1 MKRCVL
7 TLFLALALFAL
18 AVPHTADA
26 AAYPNKPIVVVIP
39 FGPGGSHDLHARGIT
54 SIMADILEQPMIVK
68 LLPGGAGMK
77 ATGFVANSR
86 PDGYTILF
94 THNGIDMIVPQTRK
108 VPFNTQKAFKT
119 IAKINHSNP
128 LMITLANSKYKTFK
142 AFIEDAK
149 KNPGQI
155 NVGHSGVWGSSYTTY
170 MTIAKATGIKV
181 NLIPHKGG
189 GPLMRATLA
198 GRIAIGFASPP
209 QAIPHLKSGKLRAL
223 AVVADQRITSD
234 PVFKDVPSSKE
245 LGYPGLGFTMERI
258 FMAPSNTPADRMET
272 LKNAFT
278 KLTKHRSFK
287 RFMRSIGMPVQF
299 MRGEDYDKIRPM
311 EYKRFTTVIKAMTK
325 K

>member
-1 MKRCVL
+1 MKKR
-7 TLFLALALFAL
+7 LFILVAALVLFAF
-18 AVPHTADA
+18 AVPNTADA

-54 SIMADILEQPMIVK
+54 SIITDILGQPMIVK

-108 VPFNTQKAFKT
+108 VPFDTQKAFKT
-119 IAKINHSNP
+119 IAKINHSDP
-128 LMITLANSKYKTFK
+128 IMITRSDSKYKTFK
-142 AFIEDAK
+142 DFIAAAK

-155 NVGHSGVWGSSYTTY
+155 NVGHSGVWGSSFTTY

-181 NLIPHKGG
+181 NHIPHKGG
-189 GPLMRATLA
+189 GPMMRATLA
-198 GRIAIGFASPP
+198 GRIDIGFASPP

-223 AVVADQRITSD
+223 AIIADKRLTTH
-234 PVFKDVPSSKE
+234 PVFKDIPSTKE
-245 LGYPGLGFTMERI
+245 LGLPGLGFTMERI
-258 FMAPSNTPADRMET
+258 FMAPSKISPERMKI
-272 LKNAFT
+272 LQDAFV
-278 KLTKHRSFK
+278 KLQSNKSYK
-287 RFMRSIGMPVQF
+287 RFMKSIGMPMQF
-299 MRGEDYDKIRPM
+299 MTGTEYDKVRPKEFARFNKVIR
-311 EYKRFTTVIKAMTK
+311 AMLK

>member
-1 MKRCVL
+1 MKKR
-7 TLFLALALFAL
+7 LFILVAALVLFAF
-18 AVPHTADA
+18 AVPNTADA

-54 SIMADILEQPMIVK
+54 SIITDIIGQPMIVK

-108 VPFNTQKAFKT
+108 VPFDTQKAFKT
-119 IAKINHSNP
+119 IAKINHSNAI
-128 LMITLANSKYKTFK
+128 MITRSDSKYKTFK
-142 AFIEDAK
+142 EFIAAAK

-170 MTIAKATGIKV
+170 MTIANATGIKV
-181 NLIPHKGG
+181 NHIPHKGG
-189 GPLMRATLA
+189 GPLLRATLA

-209 QAIPHLKSGKLRAL
+209 QAIPHLRSGKIRAL
-223 AVVADQRITSD
+223 AIIADKRLTTH
-234 PVFKDVPSSKE
+234 PVFKDIPSTKE

-258 FMAPSNTPADRMET
+258 FMAPSKIPADRMKV
-272 LKNAFT
+272 LQDAFV
-278 KLTKHRSFK
+278 KLQSNKSYK
-287 RFMRSIGMPVQF
+287 RFMKSIGMPMQF
-299 MRGEDYDKIRPM
+299 MTGTEYDKIRPK
-311 EYKRFTTVIKAMTK
+311 EFARFNKVIRAMLK